1 MTPQETIEEYKKRIS
16 DLIDEAEKAI
26 GYKIDTVEIEQPVG
40 HITKEGIIMQRP
52 VYFHINL

>member
-1 MTPQETIEEYKKRIS
+1 MTPQSIIEEYKKRIS

-26 GYKIDTVEIEQPVG
+26 GYKIDTVEIEQPIG
-40 HITKEGIIMQRP
+40 HITEEGIIMQRP